1 LKTHSQASAVDVN
14 IRVFTTAHC
23 CKAIEFWSTID
34 GLSLNGS
41 ADTPEAIA
49 VFLERNSGFSVLAL
63 DGDNKIV
70 GAVLCGHN
78 GRAGALYHLAVAE
91 THRGQGI
98 ARALVSFCFA
108 KLAEAKIPRC
118 NIFVYNDNDEGHRF
132 WLQNGF
138 VDPPTWKVMQK
149 RLDE

>member
-1 LKTHSQASAVDVN
+1 LKTHSQAFEVDVN
-14 IRVFTTAHC
+14 IHVFTTAHR
-23 CKAIEFWSTID
+23 CKALEFWSTID

-49 VFLERNSGFSVLAL
+49 VFLDRNPGFSVVAL
-63 DGDNKIV
+63 DRDDKIV

-91 THRGQGI
+91 THRGKGI
-98 ARALVSFCFA
+98 AQALVSHCFA
-108 KLAEAKIPRC
+108 KLAEVKIPRC
-118 NIFVYNDNDEGHRF
+118 NIFVYNDNDEGNRF

-149 RLDE
+149 RLVE